1 MCDDDE
7 DYRCTPKD
15 LERARNVWLPKRV
28 RSGADAAHLT
38 ASSAAANSKRGRV
51 VEQVG
56 VVTADESAPC
66 PAHVLALQSDG
77 TVTVNSPVSR
87 ASGEDLAS
95 NKDIVSTS
103 TRGESGSREASRGR
117 TCPPHVGTSPSHSG
131 ANDARD
137 LLAGRLIK
145 PNSAKSPRS
154 SPTDPPC
161 DNRRRCSDDHK
172 SPESAQPRAP
182 APDIDAQTA
191 SAGSSNAAFAS
202 AFSFTALDFD
212 VFRQRYL

>member
-7 DYRCTPKD
+7 DYRCTRKD
-15 LERARNVWLPKRV
+15 LERARNFWLPKRG

-56 VVTADESAPC
+56 VVTAVESAPC

-87 ASGEDLAS
+87 ASREDLAS
-95 NKDIVSTS
+95 NKDIVTTS
-103 TRGESGSREASRGR
+103 TREESGSREASPGPR
-117 TCPPHVGTSPSHSG
+117 TCHVGTSPSPSG

-137 LLAGRLIK
+137 LLAGRQIE
-145 PNSAKSPRS
+145 PNSPKSSRS

-161 DNRRRCSDDHK
+161 DNRRRCSVDHK

-212 VFRQRYL
+212 VFRKRYL